1 MEILKSWAGNQLW
14 RPKAVHR
21 PRDEQG
27 IAELVTHVAE
37 EGGRLK
43 PVGSGLSWSDINE
56 VENGHLL
63 RLDRM
68 ASIDVQSDSKRVC
81 VQGGAVM
88 SNIQEALERQDLALD
103 NIGSIVTQTA
113 AGYTGTGTHGSGT
126 PLLSTF
132 IEEMRLVD
140 GAGRIRKLSRNQ
152 EPELFSVARVHLG
165 CLGVV
170 TEITFKCTDAFDLEE
185 RREIVP
191 FDRALAD
198 LEGYLAENDYVKLWW
213 LPYTDVIQVYLFNRT
228 DEKRTRPRPNELMD
242 EWGLSTYSF
251 SALLLLTR
259 TVPVLTPTVLRS
271 LQNLYF
277 TPRRRVNRS
286 TKLFNIGKMIP
297 IHNESEY
304 AIPLEKAAKAIDRT
318 ARIVRNSA
326 PEYRVNFP
334 LEVRFVPGDD
344 IPMSPAT
351 GRDSCYVGAHVASSQ
366 WTEPYH
372 RDFEELMREYD
383 GRPHW
388 GKLFSRTPRDF
399 AKLYPHYQQF
409 DTLRRECDPKGIFQ
423 NVFAEKVFG
432 EPIGKAEGS

>member
-1 MEILKSWAGNQLW
+1 MEILKSWAGNVVW

-21 PRDEQG
+21 PRDEQE
-27 IAELVTHVAE
+27 IAKLVTHVAE

-56 VENGHLL
+56 VENEHLL

-68 ASIDVQSDSKRVC
+68 ASIDVQPDSKRVC

-88 SNIQEALERQDLALD
+88 SDIQKALEEQNLTLD

-126 PLLSTF
+126 PLLSAF

-140 GAGRIRKLSRNQ
+140 GAGRVRKLSPSQ
-152 EPELFSVARVHLG
+152 EPELFSAARVHLG

-170 TEITFKCTDAFDLEE
+170 TEITFKCIDAFDLEE

-213 LPYTDVIQVYLFNRT
+213 LPYTDVIQVYLLNRT
-228 DEKRTRPRPNELMD
+228 DEQRTAPRPAELMD
-242 EWGLSTYSF
+242 EWGLSAYSF
-251 SALLLLTR
+251 SALIRLTR
-259 TVPVLTPTVLRS
+259 GVPAFTPSVMRS
-271 LQNLYF
+271 LQSLYF
-277 TPRRRVNRS
+277 TPRRRVNRN
-286 TKLFNIGKMIP
+286 TRLFNIGKMIP

-304 AIPLEKAAKAIDRT
+304 AIPIEKAAKTIDRV
-318 ARIVRNSA
+318 AQIVRGSA

-351 GRDSCYVGAHVASSQ
+351 GRDSCYLGAYVASTK
-366 WTEPYH
+366 WTGPYH
-372 RDFEELMREYD
+372 RDFEGLMRDYA

-388 GKLFSRTPRDF
+388 GKLFSRTSRDF
-399 AKLYPHYQQF
+399 TELYPQYRQF
-409 DTLRRECDPKGIFQ
+409 DALRRECDPNGIFR
-423 NVFAEKVFG
+423 NVFVERVFG
-432 EPIGKAEGS
+432 EPIG

>member
-1 MEILKSWAGNQLW
+1 MEILKSWAGNMVW

-21 PRDEQG
+21 PRDEQE
-27 IAELVTHVAE
+27 IAELVNRVIE

-56 VENGHLL
+56 VEDEHLL

-68 ASIDVQSDSKRVC
+68 TSIDVQAESKRVR

-88 SNIQEALERQDLALD
+88 SDIQKALEEQNLVLD

-140 GAGRIRKLSRNQ
+140 GTGRIQTLSPSQ
-152 EPELFSVARVHLG
+152 KPELFSAARVHLG

-170 TEITFKCTDAFDLEE
+170 TEITFKCIDAFNLEE

-191 FDRALAD
+191 FDQALAD
-198 LEGYLAENDYVKLWW
+198 LNRYLAENDYVKLWW
-213 LPYTDVIQVYLFNRT
+213 LPYTDVIQVYLLNRT
-228 DEKRTRPRPNELMD
+228 DDQITVPRPTELM
-242 EWGLSTYSF
+242 EYWGLSTYSF
-251 SALLLLTR
+251 SALLRLTR
-259 TVPVLTPTVLRS
+259 AVPALTPSVMRS
-271 LQNLYF
+271 MQRLYF

-286 TKLFNIGKMIP
+286 TRLFNIGKMIP

-304 AIPLEKAAKAIDRT
+304 AVPLEKAGEAIDRM
-318 ARIVRNSA
+318 ARIIRGSA

-334 LEVRFVPGDD
+334 LEVRFVPADD

-351 GRDSCYVGAHVASSQ
+351 GRDSCYLGGYVAGTK
-366 WTEPYH
+366 WTGPYH
-372 RDFEELMREYD
+372 RDFEGLMREYA

-388 GKLFSRTPRDF
+388 GKLFSRTSRDF
-399 AKLYPHYQQF
+399 AELYPQYRQF
-409 DTLRRECDPKGIFQ
+409 DALRKKCDPNGIFR
-423 NVFAEKVFG
+423 NAFVDRVFG
-432 EPIGKAEGS
+432 ENIG

>member
-1 MEILKSWAGNQLW
+1 MEFLKSWAGNVVW

-21 PRDEQG
+21 PRDEQE
-27 IAELVTHVAE
+27 IAKLVTRVAE
-37 EGGRLK
+37 EGGRIK

-56 VENGHLL
+56 VEDEHLL

-68 ASIDVQSDSKRVC
+68 ASIDVQPDSKRVC

-88 SNIQEALERQDLALD
+88 SDIQEALEGQNLALD

-140 GAGRIRKLSRNQ
+140 GAGRVRKLSPSQ
-152 EPELFSVARVHLG
+152 EPELFSAAKVHLG
-165 CLGVV
+165 CLGVI

-198 LEGYLAENDYVKLWW
+198 LEGYLAKNDYVKLWW

-228 DEKRTRPRPNELMD
+228 DEQRTTPRPNELM
-242 EWGLSTYSF
+242 EGWGLSTYSF
-251 SALLLLTR
+251 STLLLLTR
-259 TVPVLTPTVLRS
+259 TVPSLTALVLRS
-271 LQNLYF
+271 LQSLYF
-277 TPRRRVNRS
+277 TPRHRVNRS
-286 TKLFNIGKMIP
+286 TRLFNIGKMIP

-304 AIPLEKAAKAIDRT
+304 AIPLEKAAKAIDRI
-318 ARIVRNSA
+318 AQIVRGSA

-351 GRDSCYVGAHVASSQ
+351 RRDSCYLGAYVASTK
-366 WTEPYH
+366 WTSPYH
-372 RDFEELMREYD
+372 RDFENLMSEYA

-399 AKLYPHYQQF
+399 AELYPQYRQF
-409 DTLRRECDPKGIFQ
+409 DALRRECDPNGIFR
-423 NVFAEKVFG
+423 NVFVERVFG
-432 EPIGKAEGS
+432 ESAG